1 MKKVTKLVIISSLML
16 SSFVQA
22 PLSVADASTRI
33 TTSKYSRKK
42 VNHAKKNQIAKR
54 NYKSL
59 NGTWRNS
66 HGYKLVFKNGRVSA
80 PLGKN
85 NSQKKFKLNKPVTA
99 DHVIFIDLT
108 PFLRPNGM
116 SLMLALKGTKVK
128 TNGPDATNHKKDR
141 IIMANNGG
149 TALFASKHNGGIP
162 DTAYYKK

>member
-1 MKKVTKLVIISSLML
+1 MKKVTKLIVISCLLL
-16 SSFVQA
+16 SVFVQNQMSIA
-22 PLSVADASTRI
+22 HASTKTKI
-33 TTSKYSRKK
+33 AKYSRKT
-42 VNHAKKNQIAKR
+42 VSPVKKNQIAKK

-85 NSQKKFKLNKPVTA
+85 NSQKKFKLTKPVTV
-99 DHVIFIDLT
+99 DHVIFIDLA
-108 PFLRPNGM
+108 PALRPNGM
-116 SLMLALKGTKVK
+116 TLMLALKGTKVK

-149 TALFASKHNGGIP
+149 TALFASKHKGGIP

>member
-1 MKKVTKLVIISSLML
+1 MSI
-16 SSFVQA
+16 A
-22 PLSVADASTRI
+22 NASTRTKI
-33 TTSKYSRKK
+33 ARHSRKI
-42 VNHAKKNQIAKR
+42 VTPVKKYQIAKK

-66 HGYKLVFKNGRVSA
+66 YGYKLVFKNGRVSA

-85 NSQKKFKLNKPVTA
+85 NSQKKFKLNKPVTT
-99 DHVIFIDLT
+99 DHVIFINLT

-116 SLMLALKGTKVK
+116 SLILALKGTKVK

-141 IIMANNGG
+141 IIIANNGG